1 MAVAKYQ
8 GYFKPQNP
16 KKYQGNPT
24 NIIYR
29 SSYELKLMLS
39 LDTDDSVVQWGS
51 EEVVIPYRSPI
62 DNRIHNYFVDFIV
75 TKINSKGVKETVLIE
90 VKPKRETVPPEVK
103 NKKTKKYLTEVA
115 RWGVNDAKWKAARE
129 YCADRGWQF
138 LIYTEKELNIRW

>member
-1 MAVAKYQ
+1 MAKNYIQGFYSPINPNKYAGNAKQ
-8 GYFKPQNP
+8 
-16 KKYQGNPT
+16 
-24 NIIYR
+24 IVYR

-115 RWGVNDAKWKAARE
+115 RWGINDAKWKAARE